1 MDKNY
6 AKDLFHL
13 QSELIDTKVD
23 MATSKAIDRVIEKIN
38 DFRAE
43 FHDFRHEVND
53 RFNAVNDRFNAID
66 KRVVAIETKLGMV
79 AEAKKDMS
87 NRVLDYTFKAGW
99 GFLTF
104 FFAYLIVKFH
114 IFVT

>member
-6 AKDLFHL
+6 ARDLFHL
-13 QSELIDTKVD
+13 QSELIDSKVD
-23 MATSKAIDRVIEKIN
+23 MATSKAIDRVIDKIN
-38 DFRAE
+38 DLRHEMRVE
-43 FHDFRHEVND
+43 FHDFRHDIND
-53 RFNAVNDRFNAID
+53 RFNSLD

-79 AEAKKDMS
+79 TEAKKGLS
-87 NRVLDYTFKAGW
+87 GRVLDYTFKAGW

-114 IFVT
+114 LFVT